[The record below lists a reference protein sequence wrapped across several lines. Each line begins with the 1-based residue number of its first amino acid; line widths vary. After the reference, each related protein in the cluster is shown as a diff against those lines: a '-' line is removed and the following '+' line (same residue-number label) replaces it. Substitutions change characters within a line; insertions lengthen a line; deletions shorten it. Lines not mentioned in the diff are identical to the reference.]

1 MTSIDKHMTGNR
13 SWEVSDLSSDIPSKA
28 QANLREDSDAFFA
41 SYVREMLTGLEAA
54 YVAVRENIHDLEAW
68 ASLRIIAH
76 KLKASAPLYDYSA
89 LGELAATA
97 ELAIL
102 KDTDQARVMSHALA
116 FLEGVR
122 AADKDVS
129 ATPHTAPKAA
139 KLIQLPTA
147 SGAIQVVNE
156 ASPGRALR
164 PAGEDSHQSVPIR
177 RSKILTAFQSSWMV
191 GYLTRHFEETADVKN
206 LSLASEVTAWSSVN
220 QVDLFVF
227 EHTHMG
233 IDGFNLARQTAL
245 RNPMK
250 SAPCLLAFYP
260 GTSGRAVAEA
270 VSLGAH
276 TVIVDETKP
285 RLLAE
290 RIEGLLSLKQRRVL
304 LVDDD
309 GPVQKILTDVF
320 AGSGVKLD
328 VAKDGVEALDHLAA
342 HRPDLILLDS
352 IMPRLNGEATLHE
365 IQSRAGMQD
374 IPVIVLTAETRTGS
388 AARWFKR
395 GAVDFITKPF
405 DPEEVV
411 ARTLRY
417 LETSH

>member
-1 MTSIDKHMTGNR
+1 MGSEKH
-13 SWEVSDLSSDIPSKA
+13 SQA
-28 QANLREDSDAFFA
+28 QANIRADSDAFFA
-41 SYVREMLTGLEAA
+41 SYVADMLA
-54 YVAVRENIHDLEAW
+54 DLETAYTAVKEEIQNVKAW
-68 ASLRIIAH
+68 ASLRVIAH
-76 KLKASAPLYDYSA
+76 KLKASAPLYGYAA
-89 LGELAATA
+89 LGEVAASA

-102 KDTDQARVMSHALA
+102 KDTDQARVISRVEAFFQALC
-116 FLEGVR
+116 EV
-122 AADKDVS
+122 DKKTVS
-129 ATPHTAPKAA
+129 TPGCEASEA

-147 SGAIQVVNE
+147 SSAVSAAHLLSAGTDIKESAGYQPPVQ
-156 ASPGRALR
+156 SGRK
-164 PAGEDSHQSVPIR
+164 
-177 RSKILTAFQSSWMV
+177 SKILTAFQSSWMV
-191 GYLTRHFEETADVKN
+191 GYLTRHFEDTAEIKN
-206 LSLASEVTAWSSVN
+206 LTMATDVAAWSSSN

-227 EHTHMG
+227 EHTQMG

-276 TVIVDETKP
+276 TVIVDENKP

-309 GPVQKILTDVF
+309 SPVQKILKDVF
-320 AGSGVKLD
+320 AGAGIKLD
-328 VAKDGVEALDHLAA
+328 IARDGVEALDHLAA

-365 IQSRAGMQD
+365 IQSRAGIQD
-374 IPVIVLTAETRTGS
+374 IPVIVLTAETRSGS

-417 LETSH
+417 LEASP